1 MREMKVPAWAE
12 KNGFFRFVCQLV
24 QRWTAHDVGQQSAAM
39 AYYLLFTIFP
49 MLIFVSSLLGVLHLD
64 VEGAANI
71 LAAFLPKS
79 VVELGRTYLAYVSS
93 TASTTILWFSLIF
106 SIYFPARAAN
116 CLMRCVRRAY
126 GLRRSDRP
134 LLYRIRMLL
143 FTVYLIV
150 VIVAALVLMTMG
162 QKVLQFFIGHLDPS
176 RALLGVW
183 DTLRFVILAIL
194 LFATLG
200 LLYAMSQ
207 DRRQPAGYI
216 VPGAVCSLAAWMVL
230 SVGFSFYVENFANY
244 SVIYGTLG
252 AVIVLLVWLYLSS
265 ATLILGA
272 ELNGM
277 IQARKKNGTQGNGE
291 EEEK

>member
-1 MREMKVPAWAE
+1 MRGWKIPAGIEQNKV
-12 KNGFFRFVCQLV
+12 FRFIHHLAM
-24 QRWTAHDVGQQSAAM
+24 RYTTHDVGQQSAAM

-49 MLIFVSSLLGVLHLD
+49 MLIFVSSLLGILNLD
-64 VEGAANI
+64 LEGTAN
-71 LAAFLPKS
+71 LLSTFLPKS
-79 VVELGRTYLAYVSS
+79 VVELGQTYLAYVSN
-93 TASTTILWFSLIF
+93 TASTTILWFSLVF

-126 GLRRSDRP
+126 GLRRPDQP

-150 VIVAALVLMTMG
+150 VIVLALVLMTMG
-162 QKVLQFFIGHLDPS
+162 QKVLQVFIGHLNPS
-176 RALLGVW
+176 KPLLALW
-183 DTLRFVILAIL
+183 DTLRFVILAVL

-207 DRRQPAGYI
+207 DHRQPAIYI
-216 VPGAVCSLAAWMVL
+216 VPGAVSSLAAWMLL
-230 SVGFSFYVENFANY
+230 SIGFSFYVENFANY

-252 AVIVLLVWLYLSS
+252 AVIVLLVWLYLS
-265 ATLILGA
+265 ATTLILGA

-277 IQARKKNGTQGNGE
+277 IQMWKKNQGRSDVE
-291 EEEK
+291 EREK

>member
-1 MREMKVPAWAE
+1 MRRWRLPGWIA
-12 KNGFFRFVCQLV
+12 KNRVFCLVRQLV
-24 QRWTAHDVGQQSAAM
+24 KRYSTHDVGQQSAAM

-71 LAAFLPKS
+71 LSAFLPKS
-79 VVELGRTYLAYVSS
+79 VVELGKTYLAYVSS
-93 TASTTILWFSLIF
+93 TASTTILWFSLVF

-126 GLRRSDRP
+126 GLRRPDRP

-162 QKVLQFFIGHLDPS
+162 QKVLEFFIGHLDPS
-176 RALLGVW
+176 RALLTLW
-183 DTLRFVILAIL
+183 DTLRFVILGVL
-194 LFATLG
+194 MFATLG

-207 DRRQPAGYI
+207 DRRQPARHI
-216 VPGAVCSLAAWMVL
+216 VPGAVCSLAAWMIL

-252 AVIVLLVWLYLSS
+252 AVVVLLVWLYLS
-265 ATLILGA
+265 ATTLIMGA

-277 IQARKKNGTQGNGE
+277 IQAWTNDKAHSGVE
-291 EEEK
+291 EQEE

>member
-1 MREMKVPAWAE
+1 MRGWKIPARIEQNKVV
-12 KNGFFRFVCQLV
+12 RFVRHLV
-24 QRWTAHDVGQQSAAM
+24 TRYTTHDVGQQSAAM

-49 MLIFVSSLLGVLHLD
+49 MLIFVSSLLGILNLD
-64 VEGAANI
+64 LEGAANF
-71 LAAFLPKS
+71 LSTFLPKS
-79 VVELGRTYLAYVSS
+79 VVELGQTYLAYVSN
-93 TASTTILWFSLIF
+93 TASTTILWFSLVF

-126 GLRRSDRP
+126 GLRRPDQP

-150 VIVAALVLMTMG
+150 VIVLALVLMTMG
-162 QKVLQFFIGHLDPS
+162 QKVLQVFIGHLNPS
-176 RALLGVW
+176 KPLLALW
-183 DTLRFVILAIL
+183 DTLRFVILGVL

-207 DRRQPAGYI
+207 DHRQPAIYI
-216 VPGAVCSLAAWMVL
+216 VPGAVSSLVAWMLL
-230 SVGFSFYVENFANY
+230 SIGFSFYVENFANY

-252 AVIVLLVWLYLSS
+252 AVIVLLVWLYLS
-265 ATLILGA
+265 ATTLILGA

-277 IQARKKNGTQGNGE
+277 IQTWKKNQGRIDVE
-291 EEEK
+291 EQEK